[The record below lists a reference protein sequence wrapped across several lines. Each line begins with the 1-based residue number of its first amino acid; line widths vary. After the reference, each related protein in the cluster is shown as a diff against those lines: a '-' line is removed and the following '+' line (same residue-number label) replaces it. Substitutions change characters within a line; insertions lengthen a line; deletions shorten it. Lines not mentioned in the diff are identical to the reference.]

1 MRSGTSCFLGQGN
14 VMRLEMSD
22 TVAKKSD
29 KERLIVLL
37 LCTTFTFDE
46 QT

>member
-1 MRSGTSCFLGQGN
+1 MGSGTSCFLGQGN

-29 KERLIVLL
+29 KERLIVMLL
-37 LCTTFTFDE
+37 LCTITLDE